1 MSIGEY
7 EETEGKKESA
17 CRSGGGGSCHD
28 WADTRSRREFDGKV
42 ATATTAN
49 NNGNPRIAT

>member
-17 CRSGGGGSCHD
+17 CRSGGGGSCGSREKCV
-28 WADTRSRREFDGKV
+28 ADV
-42 ATATTAN
+42 ADV
-49 NNGNPRIAT
+49 RYVKYIQR